1 MIERLQEKEGEKKKT
16 DRRKNV
22 AIRITKEFLIIIQY
36 IILRH
41 DVMLYLVR
49 NELYDKLQT

>member
-1 MIERLQEKEGEKKKT
+1 MIERLQEKEGEKKT